1 MQGSVFSRIT
11 ARNRG
16 VSFGEVIGEI
26 NRFVRG
32 WVTYFRYAECKTHL
46 SGLDEWLR
54 HKLRCLR
61 LKQCKRRGVIARML
75 LSLGVPAK
83 RAWLTALSG
92 KGWWRR
98 SQSPP
103 MQEGLSLDWFT
114 GQGLVSL
121 RHQYVM
127 LQR

>member
-1 MQGSVFSRIT
+1 M
-11 ARNRG
+11 
-16 VSFGEVIGEI
+16 SFGEVIGEV
-26 NRFVRG
+26 NQFTRG
-32 WVTYFRYAECKTHL
+32 WVAYFRYAECKTHL
-46 SGLDEWLR
+46 RDLDDWIR

-61 LKQCKRRGVIARML
+61 LKQCKGRYAIAKML
-75 LSLGVPAK
+75 QGLGVPAK

-98 SQSPP
+98 SQTPP
-103 MQEGLSLDWFT
+103 MQEGLSLDWLSR
-114 GQGLVSL
+114 QGLISL